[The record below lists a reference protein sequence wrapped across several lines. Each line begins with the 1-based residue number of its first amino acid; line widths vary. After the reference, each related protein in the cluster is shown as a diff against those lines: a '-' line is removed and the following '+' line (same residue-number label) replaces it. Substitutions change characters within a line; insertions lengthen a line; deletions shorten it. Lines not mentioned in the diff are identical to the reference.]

1 LPVISLINIDNLR
14 LLIAEEDLS
23 MKGSALTF
31 REKLGY
37 GMGDAGC
44 NMINGAIMLFLTY
57 FYTDIFGLAPA
68 LVGGLLLSVRV
79 LDAVT
84 DPIMGAIADRTQSR
98 WGRFRPWLL
107 WMSLP
112 YVLFSVLMF
121 TTPEW
126 TYNSKV
132 IYAFVTYFLMS
143 LTYTAIS
150 IPYCSLGGVI
160 TNDPHERVSCQSY
173 RFVMV
178 GVATLILSLS
188 LLPLVDWFGQGDKAR
203 GYQMAMSVLA
213 LIGFF
218 MFLFCFATVRE
229 RIRPAVPNNDD
240 LKNDLRDVWKNDQW
254 VRMLL
259 LTFCNVCPGFIRMAA
274 TMYYVTWV
282 MGQSTH
288 FATLFISLGVVGMM
302 IGSTLAK
309 VLTDRWCKLKVFFW
323 TNILLAIFSCGFYW
337 LNPHAT
343 TLVVAAYF
351 VLNILHQ
358 IPSPLHWSL
367 MADVDDYGEWKT
379 GKRSTGI
386 SFSGN
391 LFFLKVGLAVAGALV
406 GFLLSWYGYDAG
418 AKQQSGD
425 TLHGIVLMFTIIP
438 AVGYLIT
445 AGVVRLLKVDN
456 RLMHTIQQDLALR
469 RENFRELHE
478 IRPSHAA
485 TIKPGEVK

>member
-1 LPVISLINIDNLR
+1 MT
-14 LLIAEEDLS
+14 S
-23 MKGSALTF
+23 MKLSVK
-31 REKLGY
+31 EKIGY

-44 NMINGAIMLFLTY
+44 NMIGGAIMLFLSY
-57 FYTDIFGLAPA
+57 FYTDIFGLSPA
-68 LVGGLLLSVRV
+68 LVGVLLLSVRV

-107 WMSLP
+107 WISLP

-126 TYNSKV
+126 SYNSKV
-132 IYAFVTYFLMS
+132 IYAFATYFLMS
-143 LTYTAIS
+143 LTYTAIN

-160 TNDPHERVSCQSY
+160 TNDPSERVSCQSY

-188 LLPLVDWFGQGDKAR
+188 LLPLVEWFGGDNKER

-213 LIGFF
+213 FIGLC
-218 MFLFCFATVRE
+218 MFLFCFATVKE
-229 RIRPAVPNNDD
+229 RIKPAVPTKDA
-240 LKNDLRDVWKNDQW
+240 LKADLRDVWKNDQW
-254 VRMLL
+254 VRILL

-282 MGQSTH
+282 MGQSTQ

-302 IGSTLAK
+302 MGSTIAK
-309 VLTDRWCKLKVFFW
+309 YLTDRWCKLKVFFW
-323 TNILLAIFSCGFYW
+323 TNIVLAIFSCGFYF
-337 LNPHAT
+337 LDHSA
-343 TLVVAAYF
+343 VVLIVVMYF
-351 VLNILHQ
+351 LLNILHQ

-379 GKRSTGI
+379 GKRITGI

-391 LFFLKVGLAVAGALV
+391 LFFLKCGLAVAGAMV
-406 GFLLSWYGYDAG
+406 GFLLSFYGYDAG
-418 AKQQSGD
+418 AKAQSA
-425 TLHGIVLMFTIIP
+425 TTINGIVLLFTVIP
-438 AVGYLIT
+438 GIGYLIT
-445 AGVVRLLKVDN
+445 AGVVRLLKVD
-456 RLMHTIQQDLALR
+456 RETMIKVQADLEKR
-469 RENFRELHE
+469 RENFQELNAYHE
-478 IRPSHAA
+478 SKEKIDAVN
-485 TIKPGEVK
+485 T

>member
-1 LPVISLINIDNLR
+1 
-14 LLIAEEDLS
+14 
-23 MKGSALTF
+23 MKGTKLSV
-31 REKLGY
+31 REKIGY

-44 NMINGAIMLFLTY
+44 NMIGGAIMLFLNY
-57 FYTDIFGLAPA
+57 FYTDVFGLAPA
-68 LVGGLLLSVRV
+68 LVGILLLSVRV
-79 LDAVT
+79 IDAVT
-84 DPIMGAIADRTQSR
+84 DPIMGAIADRTKSR

-107 WMSLP
+107 WISLP

-121 TTPEW
+121 TTPDW

-132 IYAFVTYFLMS
+132 IWAFVTYFLMS
-143 LTYTAIS
+143 LTYTAIN

-160 TNDPHERVSCQSY
+160 TSDPGERVSCQSY

-178 GVATLILSLS
+178 GVATLILSLT
-188 LLPLVDWFGQGDKAR
+188 LLPLAEWFGGDNKAR
-203 GYQMAMSVLA
+203 GYQMSMGVMA
-213 LIGFF
+213 LVALL

-229 RIRPAVPNNDD
+229 RIRPAVPSNDD
-240 LKNDLRDVWKNDQW
+240 LKADLRDVWKNDQW
-254 VRMLL
+254 VRILL

-282 MGQSTH
+282 MQQSTH

-309 VLTDRWCKLKVFFW
+309 ILTDRWCKLKVFFW
-323 TNILLAIFSCGFYW
+323 TNIVLAIFSGGFYF
-337 LNPHAT
+337 LDPHAT
-343 TLVVAAYF
+343 VLVLVMYF
-351 VLNILHQ
+351 LLNILHQ

-379 GKRSTGI
+379 GKRITGI

-391 LFFLKVGLAVAGALV
+391 LFFLKVGLAVAGAMV

-418 AKQQSGD
+418 AKQQSPAA
-425 TLHGIVLMFTIIP
+425 LNGIVLLFTVIP

-445 AGVVRLLKVDN
+445 AGVVRLLKVD
-456 RLMHTIQQDLALR
+456 RKMMLQIQQDLEHR
-469 RENFRELHE
+469 RNNYQELNDYKNSKE
-478 IRPSHAA
+478 LK
-485 TIKPGEVK
+485 IKPQGAAR

>member
-1 LPVISLINIDNLR
+1 
-14 LLIAEEDLS
+14 
-23 MKGSALTF
+23 MKGERLSIK
-31 REKLGY
+31 EKIGY

-44 NMINGAIMLFLTY
+44 NMIGGAIMLFLNY
-57 FYTDIFGLAPA
+57 FYTDVFGLAPA
-68 LVGGLLLSVRV
+68 LVGVLLLSVRV
-79 LDAVT
+79 LDAIT

-107 WMSLP
+107 WISLP

-121 TTPEW
+121 TTPDWSYE
-126 TYNSKV
+126 NKV

-143 LTYTAIS
+143 LTYTAIN

-160 TNDPHERVSCQSY
+160 TNDPGERVSCQSY

-178 GVATLILSLS
+178 GIATLILSLT
-188 LLPLVDWFGQGDKAR
+188 LLPMAEWFGGENKAR

-213 LIGFF
+213 FIGLC

-229 RIRPAVPNNDD
+229 RIRPAVPSNDD
-240 LKNDLRDVWKNDQW
+240 IKANLKEVWKNDQW
-254 VRMLL
+254 VRILL
-259 LTFCNVCPGFIRMAA
+259 LTFCNVLPGFIRMAA
-274 TMYYVTWV
+274 TLYYVTWV

-288 FATLFISLGVVGMM
+288 FATLFISLGVIGMM

-323 TNILLAIFSCGFYW
+323 TNIALAIFSCGFW
-337 LNPHAT
+337 FLDPHAT
-343 TLVVAAYF
+343 VLVVVMYF

-379 GKRSTGI
+379 GKRITGI

-391 LFFLKVGLAVAGALV
+391 LFFLKVGLAVAGAMV
-406 GFLLSWYGYDAG
+406 GFLLSFYGYDAG
-418 AKQQSGD
+418 AKAQSPD
-425 TLHGIVLMFTIIP
+425 AVNGIVLLFTIIP
-438 AVGYLIT
+438 GIGYLIT
-445 AGVVRLLKVDN
+445 AGVVRLLKVDRN
-456 RLMHTIQQDLALR
+456 MMQQIQQDLEKR
-469 RENFRELHE
+469 RLNFKELTDYNDTQS
-478 IRPSHAA
+478 PV
-485 TIKPGEVK
+485 KPVNT